1 MPHPPPR
8 PPSAPHGT
16 VRRYLGTPR
25 HARARGSHQQACTA
39 GQHQPH
45 PTRIPRPRARSQP
58 RRGLQHPS
66 VRHACGHNG
75 SIRHTIPAGHVSH
88 GPAQGDQGVTNGTD
102 QEQERR
108 CAVGVLDRFE
118 KGVERV
124 VNGAF
129 AKAFRSE
136 LKPVEIASAIRRDM
150 EERTA
155 GLARDRTVM
164 LNTFIVQLS
173 TKDYQQVQDLGE
185 EVLAEEMANAATD
198 HATSQEYV
206 FVGPVE
212 VEFTEVSDL
221 EPGRFRIRSASRRG
235 AVAPATTT
243 GGSSRHPIVDIDGQR
258 YLLTGAVTVIGRGSE
273 AAIIGDGTGVCR
285 RHLEIRITPDG
296 VVATDLGSTN
306 GTYVEGHHVE
316 AATLV
321 DGNTLTIGRTRILFW
336 SGT

>member
-1 MPHPPPR
+1 
-8 PPSAPHGT
+8 
-16 VRRYLGTPR
+16 
-25 HARARGSHQQACTA
+25 
-39 GQHQPH
+39 
-45 PTRIPRPRARSQP
+45 
-58 RRGLQHPS
+58 
-66 VRHACGHNG
+66 
-75 SIRHTIPAGHVSH
+75 
-88 GPAQGDQGVTNGTD
+88 
-102 QEQERR
+102 
-108 CAVGVLDRFE
+108 VGVLDRFE

-150 EERTA
+150 DERTA
-155 GLARDRTVM
+155 ALSRGRTVVP
-164 LNTFIVQLS
+164 NTFIVQLA
-173 TKDYQQVQDLGE
+173 TKDYEQVQDWGE

-273 AAIIGDGTGVCR
+273 ADIIVDDTGVSR

-336 SGT
+336 SGTDPDDGR